1 MDRLKLTSI
10 CNRNIVQIKSY
21 AKLGTIQKYKGLWI
35 KRGLLIFNLI
45 QEIGQATVWSINVKE
60 NRKRH
65 KAIGNQV
72 TLVTLV
78 TLGTR
83 RRKKTK
89 TRNKKKQ
96 KKNKKTKTKLKTS
109 EN

>member
-10 CNRNIVQIKSY
+10 CNRNMVQIKSY

-45 QEIGQATVWSINVKE
+45 QEIGQATVWSMNVKE

-72 TLVTLV
+72 TLVTL
-78 TLGTR
+78 GTR

-89 TRNKKKQ
+89 TRNKN
-96 KKNKKTKTKLKTS
+96 KNKKTRKQKQ
-109 EN
+109 N